1 MLIFSLFRLSW
12 SQRRALMISSS
23 TQMLMLFM
31 FIDDFIESKFLIIVS
46 ACWNDSDFIMIKWLI
61 LLSIIKKLMKCESL
75 NLDLNMIVRK
85 SVSM

>member
-12 SQRRALMISSS
+12 SQRRILMISSG

-31 FIDDFIESKFLIIVS
+31 FIDDYIESKFLISVS
-46 ACWNDSDFIMIKWLI
+46 AWCNDSDFIMIKWLI
-61 LLSIIKKLMKCESL
+61 LLSIIKKLKCGSL
-75 NLDLNMIVRK
+75 NLNGIVRK

>member
-12 SQRRALMISSS
+12 SQRRALMISSG

-31 FIDDFIESKFLIIVS
+31 FIDDYIESKFLISVS
-46 ACWNDSDFIMIKWLI
+46 AWCNDSDFIMIKWLI

-75 NLDLNMIVRK
+75 NLDLNGIVRK